1 VSIYVE
7 TLIHASMDALW
18 THTQTPN
25 LHERWDLRFS
35 SIEYLPR
42 QSEAEPQR
50 FRYTTRLG
58 LGLAI
63 NGDGETM
70 GERDLADGSR
80 TSALRFGSAHPL
92 SIIGTGSG
100 YWKYVPTSDG
110 IRFLTSYDYRP
121 RFGPAGAL
129 FDHLVFRPMLGWATA
144 WSFDR
149 LRRWL
154 EDGISPERSFRQAA
168 LHGITRVSLAGIFLY
183 EGLVPKL
190 LGANGDEVAMLRSIG
205 VPSDDVPLALA
216 VFGLAEV
223 GLAAAL
229 LLLWHRRLPAL
240 LCLAFAVATTLG
252 VALTSPS
259 YLGGAFNPLT
269 LNVAVGALAAI
280 DLLTL
285 DDLTTAGRGR
295 RRPLGAAVT

>member
-1 VSIYVE
+1 MSIYVE
-7 TLIHASMDALW
+7 ALIHASMDAVW
-18 THTQTPN
+18 AHTQTPD
-25 LHERWDLRFS
+25 LHQRWDLRFT

-42 QSEAEPQR
+42 LSETEPQR

-58 LGLAI
+58 LGLVI
-63 NGDGETM
+63 SGDGETI

-80 TSALRFGSAHPL
+80 TSALRFSSAHPL
-92 SIIGTGSG
+92 SIIGKGSG

-110 IRFLTSYDYRP
+110 IRFFTSYDYRP
-121 RFGPAGAL
+121 RFGPAGAVI
-129 FDHLVFRPMLGWATA
+129 DRLVFRPLLGWATA

-168 LHGITRVSLAGIFLY
+168 LHALTRLSLAGIFVY

-190 LGANGDEVAMLRSIG
+190 LGRNTDEVAMLHNIG
-205 VPSDDVPLALA
+205 VPSANVPLALVA
-216 VFGLAEV
+216 FGLAEV

-229 LLLWHRRLPAL
+229 LLLWHRRVPAV
-240 LCLAFAVATTLG
+240 LCIAFAVATTVG
-252 VALTSPS
+252 VAVTSPG

-269 LNVAVGALAAI
+269 LNAAVGTLAGI

-285 DDLTTAGRGR
+285 DELTSAGRGR
-295 RRPLGAAVT
+295 RRPLGTAAA

>member
-18 THTQTPN
+18 THTQTPD
-25 LHERWDLRFS
+25 LHQRWDLRFS

-42 QSEAEPQR
+42 FSEAEPQR

-58 LGLAI
+58 LGIAI
-63 NGDGETM
+63 EGDGETM
-70 GERDLADGSR
+70 GERDLTDGSR
-80 TSALRFGSAHPL
+80 TSALRFSSTHPL

-100 YWKYVPTSDG
+100 YWKYVPTPDG

-121 RFGPAGAL
+121 RFGPAGAF
-129 FDHLVFRPMLGWATA
+129 FDRLVFRPMLGWATA

-168 LHGITRVSLAGIFLY
+168 LHAVTRLTLAGIFLY

-190 LGANGDEVAMLRSIG
+190 LGANGDEVAMLRNVG
-205 VPSDDVPLALA
+205 VPAGSVPPALVA
-216 VFGLAEV
+216 FGLAEV
-223 GLAAAL
+223 ALAAVL
-229 LLLWHRRLPAL
+229 VLYWHRRLPAL
-240 LCLAFAVATTLG
+240 LCLAFAGAATLG

-269 LNVAVGALAAI
+269 LNAAVGALAAI

-295 RRPLGAAVT
+295 RRPLRVAVT